1 MTVAAE
7 TVLLQVQNAVATIT
21 LNRPEKLNAIEPRML
36 QRLEE
41 IAGEIERDP
50 GLRVVLLTG
59 AGEQAFSVG
68 ADISAWSALEPLD
81 MWRTWVRTGHR
92 VLDRLAR
99 LRQPVIA
106 VLNGL
111 AFGGGLELALAA
123 DLRLAD
129 DQVEFGMP
137 EVSLGTLPG
146 WGGTS
151 RLPSLVGP
159 GRAKQ
164 LILTGARI
172 DALTAERW
180 GLVNEVVPRVDL
192 YARAAQLAQD
202 IAKHA
207 PVAIQLAKQ
216 LIDSSHD
223 GGTLESLG
231 GALAATTRDAHEGLT
246 AFRERRAP
254 LFGGR

>member
-1 MTVAAE
+1 
-7 TVLLQVQNAVATIT
+7 VLTAST
-21 LNRPEKLNAIEPRML
+21 
-36 QRLEE
+36 
-41 IAGEIERDP
+41 
-50 GLRVVLLTG
+50 
-59 AGEQAFSVG
+59 
-68 ADISAWSALEPLD
+68 
-81 MWRTWVRTGHR
+81 
-92 VLDRLAR
+92 
-99 LRQPVIA
+99 
-106 VLNGL
+106 
-111 AFGGGLELALAA
+111 FGGGLELVLPADQGQAA
-123 DLRLAD
+123 DHIE
-129 DQVEFGMP
+129 VGMP

-146 WGGTS
+146 WSGTS

-159 GRAKQ
+159 GRAKP